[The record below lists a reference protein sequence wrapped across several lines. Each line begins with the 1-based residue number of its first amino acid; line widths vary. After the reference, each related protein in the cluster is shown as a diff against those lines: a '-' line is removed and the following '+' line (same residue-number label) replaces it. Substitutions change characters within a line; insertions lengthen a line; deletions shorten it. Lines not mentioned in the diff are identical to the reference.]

1 MFKNKKN
8 NQNEVNTNDSTNNEL
23 NKNVCSEEKPKKST
37 QREILEWVLVIL
49 SALVIAWVIKSYVF
63 VIAKVDGPSMNPTL
77 KHEDRL
83 FLWKLGYEPE
93 NGDII
98 VLQLPGNEP
107 YVKRVIATEG
117 QTVEIDFVTDEVKVD
132 GKVIEEKYI
141 LEKNMNEY
149 CGVYGME
156 KITVPKDHVFVLGD
170 NRNNSKDSR
179 QIGTVPEEYIMGK
192 AMFRIWPFNSFGSLD

>member
-1 MFKNKKN
+1 MFKNKK
-8 NQNEVNTNDSTNNEL
+8 EVEEVL
-23 NKNVCSEEKPKKST
+23 EEKPKKSM
-37 QREILEWVLVIL
+37 QREILEWILVIV
-49 SALVIAWVIKSYVF
+49 SALFIAWVIKSYVF

-83 FLWKLGYEPE
+83 FIWQLGYEPE

-117 QTVEIDFVTDEVKVD
+117 QTVEINFETDEVKID
-132 GKVIEEKYI
+132 GKVLKENYI
-141 LEKNMNEY
+141 LEKNMGEH
-149 CGVYGME
+149 CGNIGVE
-156 KITVPKDHVFVLGD
+156 KITVPKDYVYVLGD

-179 QIGTVPEEYIMGK
+179 LIGMVSEEYIMGK
-192 AMFRIWPFNSFGSLD
+192 ALFRIWPLDSFGSLD